1 MKIRISLPNSTKKMR
16 KSSKKRTRLPRKLGL
31 PPGSLVHVGEIKTDK
46 PSITLIEFD
55 AQGVTET
62 HFDSL
67 EASRQHQPTR
77 EKLWLNVHGLHDP
90 AVMAEIG
97 RRFKLHPLIQ
107 EDILNT
113 QQRPKS
119 DEFSDY
125 LYIVARSFDFD
136 SGNNSLNSDQ
146 VSIVLGRHFVLTFQ
160 ERATGNFE
168 AVRERLRAEN
178 GAMRSHGCDYLA
190 YALLDTLVDRYF
202 VMLDHLADQAEDLE
216 EQALN
221 SPTPALLAEIN
232 RVKHESLTLR
242 RAVWPLREVLN
253 SLARVDNGFFT
264 ADTRLYLRDIYD
276 HTVHVLESL
285 ESVRDL
291 LADLLDIYLSSVS
304 NRLNTEVRILTVLT
318 TLFMPATLI
327 AGIFGMNFRQM
338 PLLEDQDG
346 FRLALGMMLG
356 AATLMAAAFWRRNWL
371 RSR

>member
-1 MKIRISLPNSTKKMR
+1 MR
-16 KSSKKRTRLPRKLGL
+16 KSNKKRTRLPRKIGL
-31 PPGSLVHVGEIKTDK
+31 PPGSLIHVGEIKTEK

-55 AQGVTET
+55 AEGVTET
-62 HFDSL
+62 RFDTI
-67 EASRQHQPTR
+67 EDSRLHQPTR

-119 DEFSDY
+119 DQFTDY
-125 LYIVARSFDFD
+125 LYIVARCFEFDPE
-136 SGNNSLNSDQ
+136 SRSMNSDQ
-146 VSIVLGRHFVLTFQ
+146 VSIVLGRNFVLTFQ
-160 ERATGNFE
+160 ERATGAFE
-168 AVRERLRAEN
+168 AVRDRLRAAN
-178 GAMRSHGCDYLA
+178 GAMRGHGTDYLA

-202 VMLDHLADQAEDLE
+202 VMLDHLADLAEELE
-216 EQALN
+216 EQALSN
-221 SPTPALLAEIN
+221 PTPSLLGEIN
-232 RVKHESLTLR
+232 RVKHEALVLR

-253 SLARVDNGFFT
+253 SLARADNSFFT

-276 HTVHVLESL
+276 HTVHVLESV

-304 NRLNTEVRILTVLT
+304 NRLNTEVRILAVLT

-327 AGIFGMNFRQM
+327 AGVFGMNFHTM
-338 PLLEDQDG
+338 PLIEDPEG
-346 FRLALGMMLG
+346 FRIALGMMVG
-356 AATLMAAAFWRRNWL
+356 AAVVMAAAFWRRNWL
-371 RSR
+371 QR